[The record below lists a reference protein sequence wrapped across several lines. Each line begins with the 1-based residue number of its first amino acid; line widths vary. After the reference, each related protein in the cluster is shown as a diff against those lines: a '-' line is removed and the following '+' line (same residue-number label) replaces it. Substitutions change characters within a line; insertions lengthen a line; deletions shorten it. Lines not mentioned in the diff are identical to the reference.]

1 MGVMS
6 HLFDPLKLGATEIR
20 NRVWVSPMCQ
30 YSAVDGVPTDWHL
43 VHLGQFAVG
52 GAGLVMAEATAV
64 APEGRISAADT
75 GLWNDEQVTA
85 WRRITDFLREQGS
98 TPAVQ
103 LAHAGRKASTTA
115 PWEGD
120 GTLPAADGG
129 WQTVSST
136 SNAFGA
142 LAAPRA
148 LTEDEVAAIPQ
159 QFADAARRSAEAGF
173 EVVEL
178 HFAHGYLAHQ
188 FYSPLVNDRTDRY
201 GGDFD
206 GRVRLLLEIVDAV
219 REVWPAGRPLLAR
232 LSATDWVEGGWTGD
246 DSVRLSRLLA
256 EHGVDLVDASTG
268 GAVPDAR
275 IPVGSGYQTRFARQ
289 IKLEAEV
296 PTGAV
301 GLITSPQQAEEVVSS
316 GSADVVLLGRE
327 LLRDPHWPLHAA
339 DELHAENIWPKQY
352 VRARRA

>member
-1 MGVMS
+1 MS
-6 HLFDPLKLGATEIR
+6 HLFDPIKLGDTEIR
-20 NRVWVSPMCQ
+20 NRAWVSPMCQ
-30 YSAVDGVPTDWHL
+30 YSAVDGVPGDWHL
-43 VHLGQFAVG
+43 VHLGQFATG

-64 APEGRISAADT
+64 VPEGRISAADT
-75 GLWNDEQVTA
+75 GLWNDEQVSA
-85 WRRITDFLREQGS
+85 WRRITDFLRAQGA

-115 PWEGD
+115 PWEG
-120 GTLPAADGG
+120 GGSLPAADGG
-129 WQTVSST
+129 WETVSST
-136 SNAFGA
+136 ARAFGEF
-142 LAAPRA
+142 AAPRA
-148 LTEDEVAAIPQ
+148 LTEREVAELPRR
-159 QFADAARRSAEAGF
+159 FAEAARRSAEAGF

-188 FYSPLVNDRTDRY
+188 FYSPLINDRTDRY
-201 GGDFD
+201 GGDFEN
-206 GRVRLLLEIVDAV
+206 RVRVLLEIVDAV
-219 REVWPAGRPLLAR
+219 REEWPAGRPLLAR

-246 DSVRLSRLLA
+246 DSVRLSELLA
-256 EHGVDLVDASTG
+256 RRGVDLVDVSSG

-275 IPVGSGYQTRFARQ
+275 IPVSSGYQTRFARQ

-301 GLITSPQQAEEVVSS
+301 GLITSPEQAEEVISS

-339 DELHAENIWPKQY
+339 DRLHADAPWPVQY
-352 VRARRA
+352 ERARR

>member
-1 MGVMS
+1 MS
-6 HLFDPLKLGATEIR
+6 HLFDPLKLGDTAIP

-30 YSAVDGVPTDWHL
+30 YSAVDGVPNDWHL
-43 VHLGQFAVG
+43 VHLGQFAIG

-64 APEGRISAADT
+64 APEGRISPGDT
-75 GLWNDEQVTA
+75 GLWNDEQVAA
-85 WRRITDFLREQGS
+85 WRRITDFLRAQGS

-103 LAHAGRKASTTA
+103 LGHAGRKASTTR
-115 PWEGD
+115 PWD
-120 GTLPAADGG
+120 GGGALADSDGG
-129 WQTVSST
+129 WQSVSST
-136 SNAFGA
+136 SRAFGE
-142 LAAPRA
+142 LDAPRA
-148 LTEDEVAAIPQ
+148 LTEDEVARIPQ
-159 QFADAARRSAEAGF
+159 QFADAARRADEAGF

-206 GRVRLLLEIVDAV
+206 GRTRLLLEIVDAV
-219 REVWPAGRPLLAR
+219 RAVWPAGRPLLAR

-256 EHGVDLVDASTG
+256 EHGIDLVDASTG
-268 GAVPDAR
+268 AAVPDAQ
-275 IPVGSGYQTRFARQ
+275 IPVSAGYQIRFARQ

-301 GLITSPQQAEEVVSS
+301 GLITSPEQAEEVVSS

-339 DELHAENIWPKQY
+339 DRLHAGNIWPEQY
-352 VRARRA
+352 ARARRS